1 MPSAKRPRPGTK
13 PGRSSLS
20 SSQLFGPAALLLI
33 ALGVARA
40 PAHAAA
46 PDPFAFFQPTVVL
59 TAGERKQLERGE
71 PLARVIPG
79 EDREVA
85 VFAAMKTTI
94 DGDRLL
100 AWVQRIEALKKNAYV
115 LAISRFSETPRLEDL
130 KGLTLEEHEAS
141 DILDCRPG
149 DCSLKLSGDEMRTLQ
164 QAAARQGS
172 NEAPKNA
179 ALERAYQSVM
189 LRRIEKYLAGGL
201 AGLPNDES
209 TSDAL
214 RPADA
219 LAALLDH
226 TRFLSAHTPTF
237 AQYLSHFPRAPM
249 RGVESFVYWSKEQIA
264 GKPIVSATHVST
276 LRSEVPGVPEGLA
289 ATIGIF
295 STHYVNASLGVMAVV
310 REAPGAPGYLVY
322 MNRSQVDVLGG
333 MFGGL
338 VRMVVAR
345 RLRSEAT
352 DVLRDIRKRLESGV
366 PPAGAAASETQR

>member
-100 AWVQRIEALKKNAYV
+100 AWVQRIEALKKNSYV
-115 LAISRFSETPRLEDL
+115 LAISRISETPRLEDL
-130 KGLTLEEHEAS
+130 KGLTLEQDEAS
-141 DILDCRPG
+141 DIMDCRPG

-164 QAAARQGS
+164 QAAAQQRS
-172 NEAPKNA
+172 NDGPKNA
-179 ALERAYQSVM
+179 ALESAYQGVM

-201 AGLPNDES
+201 AGLPSDES

-214 RPADA
+214 RPADT

-226 TRFLSAHTPTF
+226 SRFLSAHTPTF
-237 AQYLSHFPRAPM
+237 AQYLARFPRAPM
-249 RGVESFVYWSKEQIA
+249 PGVESFVYWSKEQIA

-289 ATIGIF
+289 ATVGIF

-338 VRMVVAR
+338 VRMVVQR

-352 DVLRDIRKRLESGV
+352 ELLREIRTRLESGT
-366 PPAGAAASETQR
+366 PPAGAATEAQR

>member
-1 MPSAKRPRPGTK
+1 MPSAKRARPGTRH
-13 PGRSSLS
+13 GRSFLS
-20 SSQLFGPAALLLI
+20 SSQLLRPAAVLLI

-100 AWVQRIEALKKNAYV
+100 AWVQRIEALKKNSYV
-115 LAISRFSETPRLEDL
+115 LAISRISETPRLEDL
-130 KGLTLEEHEAS
+130 KGLRLEEDEAA
-141 DILDCRPG
+141 DIVDCRPG
-149 DCSLKLSGDEMRTLQ
+149 DCSLKLSGDEMRSLQ
-164 QAAARQGS
+164 QAAGKRS
-172 NEAPKNA
+172 NDRANNA
-179 ALERAYQSVM
+179 ALEGAYQGVM

-201 AGLPNDES
+201 AGLPSDES

-214 RPADA
+214 RPGDT

-226 TRFLSAHTPTF
+226 TKFLSAHVPAF
-237 AQYLSHFPRAPM
+237 AQYLARFPRASMP
-249 RGVESFVYWSKEQIA
+249 GVESFVYWSKEQIA

-276 LRSEVPGVPEGLA
+276 LRSDVPGVPEGLA
-289 ATIGIF
+289 ASVGIF

-338 VRMVVAR
+338 VRMVVQR

-352 DVLRDIRKRLESGV
+352 DVLREIRTRLESGG
-366 PPAGAAASETQR
+366 PPAGAATEAQR

>member
-1 MPSAKRPRPGTK
+1 MRPGRNS
-13 PGRSSLS
+13 RSCSRLGLS
-20 SSQLFGPAALLLI
+20 AAILLI

-59 TAGERKQLERGE
+59 TAGERKQLDRGE

-79 EDREVA
+79 EGREVA

-94 DGDRLL
+94 DGERLL
-100 AWVQRIEALKKNAYV
+100 AWVQRIEALKKNSYV
-115 LAISRFSETPRLEDL
+115 LAISRVSETPRLEDL
-130 KGLTLEEHEAS
+130 KGLTLEGDEAS
-141 DILDCRPG
+141 DILDCHPG

-164 QAAARQGS
+164 QAAAQQGS
-172 NEAPKNA
+172 NEGARSA
-179 ALERAYQSVM
+179 ALTSAYQGVM
-189 LRRIEKYLAGGL
+189 LRRIEQYLASGL

-209 TSDAL
+209 TSDPM
-214 RPADA
+214 RPADT
-219 LAALLDH
+219 LAALLEH
-226 TRFLSAHTPTF
+226 TQFLSAHTPIF
-237 AQYLSHFPRAPM
+237 AQYLARYPRAPM
-249 RGVESFVYWSKEQIA
+249 PGVDSFVYWSKEQIA

-276 LRSEVPGVPEGLA
+276 LRSDAPGVPEGLA
-289 ATIGIF
+289 ATVGIF

-310 REAPGAPGYLVY
+310 REAPGTPGYLVY

-338 VRMVVAR
+338 VRMVVQR

-352 DVLRDIRKRLESGV
+352 DVLREIRKRLESGV
-366 PPAGAAASETQR
+366 PPAAAVTEAHR